1 MRIYKYLCS
10 ATLLLLL
17 LLTVTACEKSDD
29 LDEIFLK
36 QKWTLSFFREGKN
49 ITPVKGNYT
58 ITFQDMTFSIV
69 TPNNSTIE
77 GKWSADNKTHSFSAS
92 NIRVNNG
99 SIKSDTTATKMKNF
113 IEKATSYGGDANA
126 LQIKIQ
132 NNAYMQFH
140 NK

>member
-1 MRIYKYLCS
+1 MRIYKNLCS

-77 GKWSADNKTHSFSAS
+77 G
-92 NIRVNNG
+92 
-99 SIKSDTTATKMKNF
+99 
-113 IEKATSYGGDANA
+113 
-126 LQIKIQ
+126 
-132 NNAYMQFH
+132 
-140 NK
+140 